1 MRRAGE
7 AVSPDELVRGE
18 ESQDAIAE
26 KFGVHPSTADKWWHR
41 WRTTDSCAALPHA
54 SGPARTLQD
63 CDPILLEA
71 CAYCGVPAREIPAA
85 RALELEPRLNP
96 RLLAAIQIPDGVFD
110 PYRFCLSFLATAH
123 RNGARVLTY
132 IEVVGLELKGQTSI
146 LGATSWTVTEIPPH
160 LPANPNIPHFRYN
173 GLLR

>member
-63 CDPILLEA
+63 CEKLLRAEVKKQPDVTLA
-71 CAYCGVPAREIPAA
+71 ELCERVAKTKNVSASPSMMCREMKI
-85 RALELEPRLNP
+85 LELPLKKSH
-96 RLLAAIQIPDGVFD
+96 FT
-110 PYRFCLSFLATAH
+110 TANKK
-123 RNGARVLTY
+123 R
-132 IEVVGLELKGQTSI
+132 
-146 LGATSWTVTEIPPH
+146 
-160 LPANPNIPHFRYN
+160 PA
-173 GLLR
+173 